1 MEASG
6 IGEADMEVTT
16 QRQDTPFSGE
26 MISSTPSAA
35 EIDGNL
41 YLDFLTRKVMKGWME
56 REETPG
62 DIPWTP
68 LAKPLP
74 ECRVALVTSA
84 GVCLRTDTPFDQEG
98 ERRDPWWG
106 DPSYR
111 LIPREA
117 RTGDVR
123 LCHLHIDTSFGERD
137 LNTVLPLERL
147 AELEAAGEIGSIAQT
162 HYSFMGYLLKPEEFL
177 RKSVP
182 PMIERMHAEGV
193 DVALLAPV

>member
-1 MEASG
+1 MDAAKATTGSALGG
-6 IGEADMEVTT
+6 IVV
-16 QRQDTPFSGE
+16 
-26 MISSTPSAA
+26 SSPPSAG
-35 EIDGNL
+35 EIDKNL

-56 REETPG
+56 RERTPE

-68 LAKPLP
+68 LPKPLS

-84 GVCLRTDTPFDQEG
+84 GVALRADRPFDQEG

-111 LIPREA
+111 LIPRGT
-117 RTGDVR
+117 RTEGVR

-147 AELEAAGEIGSIAQT
+147 AELEAAGEIGSSAQT

-182 PMIERMHAEGV
+182 PMVERMHAERV